1 MRTLIIILVSL
12 LSFAAAYAKPRCCSF
27 NNYDNKVTIVFTDDK
42 PGKNYTVTDITL
54 VTLGREYKAT
64 SVRVS
69 VTDGVAEVTVTF
81 PHITRFSNPKV
92 RLKVNGKKTRFN
104 VCH

>member
-1 MRTLIIILVSL
+1 MRNLFLLIACL
-12 LSFAAAYAKPRCCSF
+12 LTWATAYAKPQCRSF

-42 PGKNYTVTDITL
+42 PGKRYSISDVRL

-64 SVRVS
+64 SVQALIK
-69 VTDGVAEVTVTF
+69 DGVAEVTVTF
-81 PHITRFSNPKV
+81 PHLTKFSNPKV
-92 RLKVNGKKTRFN
+92 KLRVNGKKTRFN

>member
-1 MRTLIIILVSL
+1 M
-12 LSFAAAYAKPRCCSF
+12 
-27 NNYDNKVTIVFTDDK
+27 FTDDK